1 MLRRHA
7 ADIEGSRAWGEFS
20 TVSAMWAAQLPADGE
35 QLFAWLLQLPESDVL
50 ELVTFCLAAS
60 LNMQARR
67 GNDHTGAALAAALG
81 LNMADWWTSTAEGYL
96 KHILKA
102 QVLAAVSNARSAD
115 AASSM
120 AKLKKPDLIVAA
132 EGALAGT
139 GWLPELFKT
148 TS

>member
-7 ADIEGSRAWGEFS
+7 VDIEGSRAWGEFS

-96 KHILKA
+96 KHIAKA
-102 QVLAAVSNARSAD
+102 QILAAVRNATSAD
-115 AASSM
+115 AANSM
-120 AKLKKPDLIVAA
+120 SKLKKPDLIVAA

>member
-1 MLRRHA
+1 MG
-7 ADIEGSRAWGEFS
+7 GS
-20 TVSAMWAAQLPADGE
+20 
-35 QLFAWLLQLPESDVL
+35 
-50 ELVTFCLAAS
+50 
-60 LNMQARR
+60 
-67 GNDHTGAALAAALG
+67 HT
-81 LNMADWWTSTAEGYL
+81 
-96 KHILKA
+96 LKA

-139 GWLPELFKT
+139 GWLPDLFKT